1 MCPQSEPQQNLFIL
15 RCIAKD
21 NNNINTIV
29 GDGCGHSFLFQKKK
43 LLKLILPKLLFK
55 KYIRENAFL
64 VF

>member
-1 MCPQSEPQQNLFIL
+1 MPTVGTTTKFIYL

-43 LLKLILPKLLFK
+43 LLKLILPKLLLK

>member
-1 MCPQSEPQQNLFIL
+1 MCPQSGPQQNLFIL

-29 GDGCGHSFLFQKKK
+29 GDGCGHSFLFKKK
-43 LLKLILPKLLFK
+43 LLKLVISKLLLK

>member
-29 GDGCGHSFLFQKKK
+29 GDGCGHSFLF
-43 LLKLILPKLLFK
+43 FK
-55 KYIRENAFL
+55 KTTKI
-64 VF
+64 VII

>member
-1 MCPQSEPQQNLFIL
+1 MCPQSEPQHNLFIL

-29 GDGCGHSFLFQKKK
+29 GDGCGHSYLFQKKK
-43 LLKLILPKLLFK
+43 LLKLILPKLLLK
-55 KYIRENAFL
+55 KYIREKAFL

>member
-29 GDGCGHSFLFQKKK
+29 GDGCGHSYLFQKKK
-43 LLKLILPKLLFK
+43 LLKLILPKLLLK
-55 KYIRENAFL
+55 KYIREKAFL